1 MIRELLAV
9 ADGDAGR
16 LMRWSLAGL
25 VAEAVLMGIGFALL
39 VPLLRAL
46 FAEDLATAWMW
57 LAIMVGVLAV
67 YALVRFRAQMAGYI
81 AAVGLA
87 RGLFTRLGDHIAK
100 LPLGWFEADRVGKVG
115 RLTSQG
121 VVDVM
126 GIPAHLLRPVVTG
139 FVTPATVVALM
150 FVFDWRLATA
160 ALITAPAAWLTYH
173 WSGNLVQRTDHRKD
187 AAAAEAAGR
196 LVEFAQSQAVLRAFG
211 RAAERHSQLD
221 DALQEQRNAGRAQL
235 VAVIPGLSTF
245 VLVLQ
250 LAFTIVMLFGTSL
263 ALGGEIDAPEM
274 LALMV
279 LAARYVEPLLMA
291 ADIGGALRIGRN
303 SLTRM
308 DELLAT
314 RTLPETKVPAEVG
327 GSDIV
332 FDGVRFAYD
341 DRPVLTDVSFTAP
354 ARTMTALVGPSGS
367 GKTTIARLVARFWDV
382 DAGSVR
388 IGGTDVRQLAT
399 EDLMA
404 QLSLVFQDVYLF
416 DGSIA
421 DNIRMGRADATDE
434 EVREAA
440 RLARVDEIV
449 DRLPDGYATRV
460 GEGGTALS
468 GGERQRV
475 SIARAILKNTPIVLL
490 DEATA
495 ALDPENERAVQE
507 ALRALAADRTL
518 LVIAHRLQTV
528 EAADQIIVLDG
539 GRIAEQGTHEALID
553 GNGLYAA
560 FWTERRRAA
569 GWRLTPEGQAVSGTT
584 NPTTT

>member
-1 MIRELLAV
+1 MIRALLAV

-46 FAEDLATAWMW
+46 FAEDLATAWTW

-87 RGLFTRLGDHIAK
+87 RGLFTRLGEHIAK

-139 FVTPATVVALM
+139 FVTPATVIALM

-160 ALITAPAAWLTYH
+160 ALITAPAAWLTYQ

-250 LAFTIVMLFGTSL
+250 LAFTIVMLFGTNL

-382 DAGSVR
+382 NAGSVR

-553 GNGLYAA
+553 GKGLYAA

-569 GWRLTPEGQAVSGTT
+569 GWRLTPEVSTVPGRT
-584 NPTTT
+584 NPTPS